1 MSLPPTTNA
10 LDPTQRLRLLRSTR
24 KLGALLGATP
34 YSEDS
39 SLQRSRSQPINS
51 RSKLSKAPHPPPL
64 RLDATHQQ
72 QQLLQQHNLLL
83 LPDDIDP
90 TRLSP
95 NRPRAFT
102 LPSPSPHSPDFT
114 ITPPAVARRRK
125 MAKLVRT
132 LGENVPPELVFGG
145 GGGGGDGR
153 AQLPERTSSLSFPS
167 FASSSS
173 TSLSA
178 FSISSSD
185 SSCSGFSPDNNN
197 NNNALTLLFT
207 STTSRTTSSP
217 IRRSTSKSTNTFT
230 PTTTTPRTTSPPP
243 PPLPSSATMP
253 EIPTG
258 SNSGVSTSTSNRNS
272 LAKRRPRSRSI

>member
-90 TRLSP
+90 TSLSP

-102 LPSPSPHSPDFT
+102 FPPPSPHSPDFT

-145 GGGGGDGR
+145 GGDDGR
-153 AQLPERTSSLSFPS
+153 AQLPERTSSLSCPS

-197 NNNALTLLFT
+197 NNNAPTLLFP
-207 STTSRTTSSP
+207 SATSRTTSSP
-217 IRRSTSKSTNTFT
+217 IRRSTSKSTNT
-230 PTTTTPRTTSPPP
+230 
-243 PPLPSSATMP
+243 
-253 EIPTG
+253 
-258 SNSGVSTSTSNRNS
+258 
-272 LAKRRPRSRSI
+272 